1 MILITNCKLG
11 ILFVIIPQNKTEGE
25 SGMQKSRSWSNI
37 LLKTLVSF
45 IGVAILSLGTTFLR
59 GGNVGLDPFTAVN
72 TGISN
77 HLGIGLGVY
86 QLSVNLVIFIF
97 IIWLDRK
104 QIGIGTI
111 LNMVLVGF
119 EIQWFTT
126 LYHQLFGYRTSFLIV
141 AADTLIGL
149 LLFTLGASLYMA
161 PDLGAAPYD
170 AIAPIISSRTKL
182 SYKVARIIQ
191 DILFM
196 VAGFIAGGPVG
207 FGTIIV
213 AFFTGPLISWW
224 NDHLSDPMVKTIN
237 EATLPREEKQHNA
250 VTALLSHIG
259 KRTYHTVVHAF
270 NTTEALQ
277 GNLKNAKTS
286 DLKTQLKI
294 VRRNMTNSKE
304 MYDSFVEQYNL
315 IENELKKRTSG
326 NHKKNR

>member
-1 MILITNCKLG
+1 
-11 ILFVIIPQNKTEGE
+11 
-25 SGMQKSRSWSNI
+25 MQKSRSWSNI

-161 PDLGAAPYD
+161 PDCPY
-170 AIAPIISSRTKL
+170 
-182 SYKVARIIQ
+182 
-191 DILFM
+191 
-196 VAGFIAGGPVG
+196 
-207 FGTIIV
+207 
-213 AFFTGPLISWW
+213 
-224 NDHLSDPMVKTIN
+224 H
-237 EATLPREEKQHNA
+237 
-250 VTALLSHIG
+250 
-259 KRTYHTVVHAF
+259 
-270 NTTEALQ
+270 
-277 GNLKNAKTS
+277 
-286 DLKTQLKI
+286 
-294 VRRNMTNSKE
+294 
-304 MYDSFVEQYNL
+304 
-315 IENELKKRTSG
+315 
-326 NHKKNR
+326 

>member
-1 MILITNCKLG
+1 MCLHVITKMILITNCKLG

-119 EIQWFTT
+119 EI
-126 LYHQLFGYRTSFLIV
+126 
-141 AADTLIGL
+141 
-149 LLFTLGASLYMA
+149 
-161 PDLGAAPYD
+161 
-170 AIAPIISSRTKL
+170 
-182 SYKVARIIQ
+182 
-191 DILFM
+191 
-196 VAGFIAGGPVG
+196 
-207 FGTIIV
+207 
-213 AFFTGPLISWW
+213 
-224 NDHLSDPMVKTIN
+224 
-237 EATLPREEKQHNA
+237 
-250 VTALLSHIG
+250 
-259 KRTYHTVVHAF
+259 
-270 NTTEALQ
+270 
-277 GNLKNAKTS
+277 
-286 DLKTQLKI
+286 
-294 VRRNMTNSKE
+294 
-304 MYDSFVEQYNL
+304 
-315 IENELKKRTSG
+315 
-326 NHKKNR
+326 

>member
-1 MILITNCKLG
+1 MR
-11 ILFVIIPQNKTEGE
+11 KT
-25 SGMQKSRSWSNI
+25 RSWSNI
-37 LLKTLVSF
+37 LLRTLVSF
-45 IGVAILSLGTTFLR
+45 VGVAILSLGTTFLR

-86 QLSVNLVIFIF
+86 QLAVNVVIFIF

-126 LYHQLFGYRTSFLIV
+126 LYHQLFGYRTSFLII
-141 AADTLIGL
+141 AADTIIGL
-149 LLFTLGASLYMA
+149 LLFTMGASLYMA

-170 AIAPIISSRTKL
+170 AIAPIITKRTKM
-182 SYKVARIIQ
+182 SYKVVRIIQ
-191 DILFM
+191 DVLFM
-196 VAGFIAGGPVG
+196 VAALIAGGPVG

-237 EATLPREEKQHNA
+237 EATLPQEEKEHNA

-259 KRTYHTVVHAF
+259 KRTYHTVVNAF

-277 GNLKNAKTS
+277 GNLKTAKVS
-286 DLKTQLKI
+286 DLRTQLKI

-304 MYDSFVEQYNL
+304 MYDSFVKQYNL
-315 IENELKKRTSG
+315 IEDELNKRIAASKERNKK
-326 NHKKNR
+326 